1 MKKIHLSVIWIW
13 SGVLA
18 LAMLWGGLH
27 LYADRQT
34 LPEGVRIGGV
44 NVGGM
49 DKTDALRLVEKKL
62 DALKQRPL
70 LFTDSD
76 SSAQDIKLTLGEAG
90 FSYKAEAFRN
100 AVKALSAKHLW
111 TRVQTRFSFEK
122 EWSITPFQQEKI
134 LKSQFGADWE
144 EQRYGM
150 PINAVRQIDAND
162 QVRYIPGRSARRLDW
177 PKLDVV
183 MKQALPKD
191 FTAFEEPIRVELPF
205 HQLEPKITVDRLR
218 SEGIE
223 RKITQFSTSLG
234 SSSKGRVYNV
244 NSAASTVDGLI
255 LKPGDIF
262 DYGQVIAKA
271 ERTHGFRE
279 APVIVNGRLE
289 SGIGGGICQVSST
302 VYNAAL
308 RVGLDIVERRNHSLP
323 VSYLPKGQDA
333 TFATG
338 SINFRF
344 RNNTGKHLLLRAAV
358 QNRTLTVKI
367 FGTFPSNIAYELES
381 HTVRVLPIPVKRIR
395 NDSLPSG
402 FYQVI
407 RQGKEGYVVET
418 FRIKKVDGKPVERT
432 RISRDTYRAQQ
443 RIIASYGGSTSSEP
457 QTRELEKPIV
467 EDGISE

>member
-13 SGVLA
+13 SSVLA

-34 LPEGVRIGGV
+34 LPEGVRVGEI
-44 NVGGM
+44 NVGSM
-49 DKTDALRLVEKKL
+49 DHTAALRLVDKKL

-70 LFTDSD
+70 LLTDSD
-76 SSAQDIKLTLGEAG
+76 SSAQDIKITLGEAG
-90 FSYKAEAFRN
+90 IHYKAEAFRN
-100 AVKALSAKHLW
+100 AVKALSSEHLW

-122 EWSITPFQQEKI
+122 EWSITSFRQEEI
-134 LKSQFGADWE
+134 LRAQFGADWE

-150 PINAVRQIDAND
+150 PINAVRQIDGND

-177 PKLDVV
+177 PRLDAALD
-183 MKQALPKD
+183 KALPKD
-191 FTAFEEPIRVELPF
+191 FTASEEPVRVELPF
-205 HQLEPKITVDRLR
+205 RQLEPKISVDSLR
-218 SEGIE
+218 NEGIE
-223 RKITQFSTSLG
+223 RKIVQFSTSLG
-234 SSSKGRVYNV
+234 SSSEGRVYNV

-262 DYGQVIAKA
+262 DYGHLITKA

-308 RVGLDIVERRNHSLP
+308 RVGLDILERRNHSLP

-358 QNRTLTVKI
+358 QNRTLTVKF
-367 FGTFPSNIAYELES
+367 FGTFPSNISYELES
-381 HTVRVLPIPVKRIR
+381 HTVRVLPIPEKRLR
-395 NDSLPSG
+395 NDSLSPG
-402 FYQVI
+402 FYQVL

-418 FRIKKVDGKPVERT
+418 FRVKKVDGKAVERT

-443 RIIASYGGSTSSEP
+443 RIIASYGGGTSSEP
-457 QTRELEKPIV
+457 QTREPEKSIV

>member
-1 MKKIHLSVIWIW
+1 MKKIHLSVIWLW

-18 LAMLWGGLH
+18 LAILWGGLH

-34 LPEGVRIGGV
+34 LPEGVKVGGV

-49 DKTDALRLVEKKL
+49 DKTMALQLVEKKL
-62 DALKQRPL
+62 DELKQRPL
-70 LFTDSD
+70 LLTDSD
-76 SSAQDIKLTLGEAG
+76 SSAQNIKLTLGEAG
-90 FSYKAEAFRN
+90 IDYKADAFRS
-100 AVKALSAKHLW
+100 AIKALSAGHLW
-111 TRVQTRFSFEK
+111 TRAQTRFSFEK
-122 EWSITPFQQEKI
+122 EWPITPFRQEKF
-134 LKSQFGADWE
+134 LQSKFGMDWE

-150 PINAVRQIDAND
+150 PVNAVRQIDAND

-177 PKLDVV
+177 TKLNVA
-183 MKQALPKD
+183 MNKALPRD
-191 FTAFEEPIRVELPF
+191 FTASENSIRVELPF
-205 HQLEPKITVDRLR
+205 YQLEPKITVDSLR

-234 SSSKGRVYNV
+234 SSSEGRVYNV
-244 NSAASTVDGLI
+244 NSAASAVDGTT

-367 FGTFPSNIAYELES
+367 FGTFPSNISYELES

-395 NDSLPSG
+395 DDSLSPG
-402 FYQVI
+402 FFQVI

-418 FRIKKVDGKPVERT
+418 FQVKKVNGKTIERT

-443 RIIASYGGSTSSEP
+443 RIIASYGGSTSSDP
-457 QTRELEKPIV
+457 QTHEPEKPIV